1 MHTISVQSLCKFY
14 GNSSKTS
21 QAAVRDLSF
30 DVSKGQVV
38 GFLGPNGAG
47 KSTTLKILTGY
58 LAPSSGAA
66 FINGTNV
73 LENPIQAQQQIGY
86 LPENA
91 PLYPDMTVYEYLQ
104 YIANIRGMGRSEQ
117 LRAIEHISRQCQ
129 ITERW
134 KQAIGEL
141 SKGFRQRVGLAQA
154 LIHDPP
160 IVILDEPTTGLDPNQ
175 IVEMRH
181 LIREIGRTKTV
192 ILSTHILSEVQ
203 VTCDRVLIIDKGSL
217 VADGTV
223 EEIIA
228 QSQAQLHWKL
238 ILEQDKVHM
247 DANDL
252 AQKFMQIQGV
262 EHCKKLTNLPNGE
275 LGYSLTCTA
284 DIRRSVFNCVI
295 EHGLVLL
302 ELSPFKDD
310 LESVFS
316 RLTEGS

>member
-1 MHTISVQSLCKFY
+1 MRTISVQSLFKFY
-14 GNSSKTS
+14 GTSSES
-21 QAAVRDLSF
+21 QAAVRDLNF

-58 LAPSSGAA
+58 LAPSSGDA
-66 FINGTNV
+66 FINGINV

-91 PLYPDMTVYEYLQ
+91 PLYPDMTVYEYLK
-104 YIANIRGMGRSEQ
+104 YIANIRGLGRAEQ
-117 LRAIEHISRQCQ
+117 HRAIESISAQCQ

-134 KQAIGEL
+134 NQSIGEL

-160 IVILDEPTTGLDPNQ
+160 IVVLDEPTTGLDPNQ

-238 ILEQDKVHM
+238 ILEQDKIQIGA
-247 DANDL
+247 DEL
-252 AQKFMQIQGV
+252 AQKFLDIQGI
-262 EHCKKLTNLPNGE
+262 EQCTQLTNLPNGE
-275 LGYSLTCTA
+275 LGFSLTCTT
-284 DIRRSVFNCVI
+284 DIRRSVFDCVV
-295 EHGLVLL
+295 EHGMVLL

-316 RLTEGS
+316 RLTEGR